1 MLYFAALVLLI
12 VSAFAGV
19 FMAVKFME
27 ERQRRWLA
35 ALAGCIV
42 VLLISGS
49 ILVFGEWAISKANAQ
64 VALVTCLFLAGIIV
78 FIAFGPDGR
87 EPEL

>member
-12 VSAFAGV
+12 VSAFSGV

-42 VLLISGS
+42 VLLISGF
-49 ILVFGEWAISKANAQ
+49 ILVFGEWAISKENAQ
-64 VALVTCLFLAGIIV
+64 VALVTCLFLAVVIISV
-78 FIAFGPDGR
+78 AFGPH
-87 EPEL
+87 EKEET